1 MQIGIGAKKT
11 ALCQSTSKPDQKAK
25 PRKSGGAKEFTL
37 QGIVIAIIDGSG
49 NNKFKVGGVFKK
61 VTKERFE
68 DQMSSTEKNNYIIF
82 TGASNKGK
90 KPQYIGNYQARVNE
104 LTRN

>member
-11 ALCQSTSKPDQKAK
+11 GALPSTSKPDQNAK
-25 PRKSGGAKEFTL
+25 PRKSGGLKEFTL
-37 QGIVIAIIDGSG
+37 QGIIIASVDGSG
-49 NNKFKVGGVFKK
+49 NNKCKVGGLLKK
-61 VTKERFE
+61 VTKDRFE
-68 DQMSSTEKNNYIIF
+68 NQMSSTEQNNYLIF

-90 KPQYIGNYQARVNE
+90 KSRYIEDYQARVNE

>member
-11 ALCQSTSKPDQKAK
+11 GALPTTSKPDQKAK
-25 PRKSGGAKEFTL
+25 PRKSGGQTEFTL
-37 QGIVIAIIDGSG
+37 QGTVIAIVDGSG
-49 NNKFKVGGVFKK
+49 NKKFKVGGVLKK
-61 VTKERFE
+61 VTKDRFE
-68 DQMSSTEKNNYIIF
+68 NQMSSTEQNNYIIF

-90 KPQYIGNYQARVNE
+90 KPQYIEDYQARVNE